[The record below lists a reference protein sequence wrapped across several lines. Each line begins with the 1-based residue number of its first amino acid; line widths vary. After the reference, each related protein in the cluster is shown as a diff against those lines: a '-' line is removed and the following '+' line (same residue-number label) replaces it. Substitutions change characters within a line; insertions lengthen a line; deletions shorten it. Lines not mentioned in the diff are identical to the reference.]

1 MTLLEKNAKANPD
14 KWYPILVRRYI
25 AKKYSIEDELAIR
38 NNYDL
43 DPEKYREKYEQY
55 QSYRLECK
63 ARAKEICGIDS

>member
-38 NNYDL
+38 NNYDI
-43 DPEKYREKYEQY
+43 DPDKYAEKYAEY
-55 QSYRLECK
+55 QSYRAECK
-63 ARAKEICGIDS
+63 ARAKEICRIA

>member
-25 AKKYSIEDELAIR
+25 AEKYSIEDELAIR

-43 DPEKYREKYEQY
+43 DPERYAEKYAEY
-55 QSYRLECK
+55 QSYRAECK
-63 ARAKEICGIDS
+63 ARARVICGMEQ